1 MVQRVGKAAKLS
13 FPIHPHML
21 RHSTGYKLANDGH
34 ERVRWRTI
42 TLHGVSAGSLRQVLA
57 GLKGCSEN
65 VRRLRVVYAQQST
78 TIDFAPIARHNR
90 IEIMTTPTSGVR
102 GMG

>member
-1 MVQRVGKAAKLS
+1 MATNAFAGALS
-13 FPIHPHML
+13 QP
-21 RHSTGYKLANDGH
+21 SQLAING
-34 ERVRWRTI
+34 